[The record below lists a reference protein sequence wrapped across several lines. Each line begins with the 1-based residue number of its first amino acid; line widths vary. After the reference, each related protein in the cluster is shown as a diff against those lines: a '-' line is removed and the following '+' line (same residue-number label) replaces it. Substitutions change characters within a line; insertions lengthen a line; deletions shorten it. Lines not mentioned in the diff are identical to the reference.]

1 MLLSYIIDTQEER
14 CVVVI
19 DIPNAFIQI
28 LIDHEKYM
36 AIIKIR
42 RILVDTLID
51 IVPDVYGP
59 YVPTNSKRIKQLIA
73 HRMNAI
79 YGTMVSIIIYY

>member
-14 CVVVI
+14 GVVVI

-51 IVPDVYGP
+51 IVPDVSDHTYLQ
-59 YVPTNSKRIKQLIA
+59 T
-73 HRMNAI
+73 
-79 YGTMVSIIIYY
+79 VSESNN